1 MTYQDVEEPIDV
13 IAVFEC
19 SRMRPIRFKWKDRVY
34 RVKQVTGTWI
44 SEIGR
49 YRYRHFAVVDESTNF
64 FELSFGERD
73 TSWTLTRI
81 AAP

>member
-13 IAVFEC
+13 IAVFEN

-44 SEIGR
+44 SEVGR
-49 YRYRHFAVVDESTNF
+49 YRHRHFAVVDEATNF
-64 FELSFGERD
+64 FELSFDERD
-73 TSWTLTRI
+73 TNWTLTRI
-81 AAP
+81 ASS